1 MKPFHDSQEARA
13 AYLVKTYGM
22 LNLRTY
28 YLKKKKTVSNI
39 VELQIYYSP
48 TVMFKRKRYEE
59 FPGLFNV
66 RLPEFDIHLET
77 IDTHWVNK
85 KHI

>member
-1 MKPFHDSQEARA
+1 MKPFHDSLEIRA
-13 AYLVKTYGM
+13 AYLIKTYGTFS
-22 LNLRTY
+22 LRTF
-28 YLKKKKTVSNI
+28 YLKKTVSNI
-39 VELQIYYSP
+39 VELQIYYRP
-48 TVMFKRKRYEE
+48 PVMFERKSYEG